1 MAVRDTIKS
10 LAAAVVQGEP
20 TALNLAKTMLM
31 NPTIVSTDP
40 KWAISLEPETYD
52 KSGTA
57 EVSQHPVIVPGSG
70 VKQFLNDNV
79 APSPLSWT
87 ISGYIPG
94 NPVLE
99 PVCIFTP
106 VVRANTDFLW
116 AAFKRGSRIIFKD
129 MDQHPYENCVITN
142 LKTSYVKDCANKMP
156 VTITIQEI
164 VSIDAS
170 VSEYDET
177 AQTSAPDDKE
187 QDAGTTGTSGYPL
200 GNEILYKLVHGGS

>member
-106 VVRANTDFLW
+106 VVRANTDFL
-116 AAFKRGSRIIFKD
+116 
-129 MDQHPYENCVITN
+129 
-142 LKTSYVKDCANKMP
+142 KTSYVKDCANKMP

-177 AQTSAPDDKE
+177 AQTSAPDDKT
-187 QDAGTTGTSGYPL
+187 QDAGTTGTSGYSL
-200 GNEILYKLVHGGS
+200 GNETLYKLVHGRS